1 LGEGA
6 GELIAARADLEAKM
20 RLLDMW
26 KEDNAELQVRS
37 RFIVCDQVSRVY
49 PFAGDFRDNLAT
61 AS

>member
-37 RFIVCDQVSRVY
+37 RFIVFDQVSRVY
-49 PFAGDFRDNLAT
+49 GAGDFRDNLAT